1 MTSVIGS
8 NTQFSIDVEDIVW
21 ELDVGYIEALT
32 VYCDRKGIEI
42 ESVATMVL
50 ADKPLMEKLKIDAES
65 LRYLKPTGA
74 KLEL

>member
-1 MTSVIGS
+1 LTSVIGS

-42 ESVATMVL
+42 ESVAAMVQS
-50 ADKPLMEKLKIDAES
+50 DKLLMEKLKTDAEN
-65 LRYLKPTGA
+65 LRYLKPSGA